1 MTSPRRVEP
10 PTLSPGATVGFVG
23 LGNMG
28 GPMVARLT
36 RAGYAVRGFDVSED
50 AREAVG
56 EQTGATIVHAVTE
69 VAQGAEGVVLM
80 LPNSKIVRA
89 VLLDEG
95 LLDALAP
102 GSLLVDMSSSAPTD
116 TRAIAPDVAERG
128 VHFVDAPVSGGV
140 KGAREGTL
148 TIVVGGE
155 EADVEAAR
163 PMLEVIGKRALHVG
177 GTGAGHALKA
187 LNNLLSAATLIA
199 TSEAIEAG
207 KRFGLD
213 PAVMIDAIN
222 TSSGRSY
229 STEYKFPSFVLP
241 ETYDAGF
248 DISLMVKDIACA
260 LELARST
267 GSPSQ
272 VTEVVV
278 ERWRRAAED
287 LPAGSDHTAIAR
299 WIQER
304 AERDPAV

>member
-1 MTSPRRVEP
+1 
-10 PTLSPGATVGFVG
+10 
-23 LGNMG
+23 
-28 GPMVARLT
+28 MVARLT
-36 RAGYAVRGFDVSED
+36 GAGYGVRGFDVSED
-50 AREAVG
+50 ARKAVG
-56 EQTGATIVHAVTE
+56 EQTGATTVDAVTE
-69 VAQGAEGVVLM
+69 VAQSAEGVVLM

-89 VLLDEG
+89 VLLDQG

-102 GSLLVDMSSSAPTD
+102 GTLLVDMSSSAPTD
-116 TRAIAPDVAERG
+116 TRAIAPAVAERG

-140 KGAREGTL
+140 KGAREGSL

-207 KRFGLD
+207 RRFGLD

-241 ETYDAGF
+241 ETFDAGF

-260 LELARST
+260 LELAEST
-267 GSPSQ
+267 GSPSD

-278 ERWRRAAED
+278 EKWRQAAED
-287 LPAGSDHTAIAR
+287 LPPGSDHTAIAK
-299 WIQER
+299 WIQDS
-304 AERDPAV
+304 AQRDPAV